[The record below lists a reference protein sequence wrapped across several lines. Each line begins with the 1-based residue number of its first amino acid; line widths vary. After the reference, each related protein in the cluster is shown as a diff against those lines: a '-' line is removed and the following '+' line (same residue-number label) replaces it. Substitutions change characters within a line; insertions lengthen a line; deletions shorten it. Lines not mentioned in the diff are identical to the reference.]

1 MDRKTNATREDARQI
16 LKNGI
21 LDMSIERLIQMS
33 HFGLMGTV
41 TLSNEI
47 VVVENSFNHIA
58 YDKESNTIIFSVEET
73 QVRYGGISFSIDAIV
88 EISGCEDKE
97 NPDEFLNVN
106 IKLENDS
113 AITLRI
119 LY

>member
-1 MDRKTNATREDARQI
+1 MSRKNETTREDARRI

-21 LDMSIERLIQMS
+21 LDMSIGKLIQLS

-47 VVVENSFNHIA
+47 VLIENSFNRIS
-58 YDKESNTIIFSVEET
+58 YDEESNTIIFSVEES
-73 QVRYGGISFSIDAIV
+73 QVRYGRISFSIDAIV
-88 EISGCEDKE
+88 EIFGCEDKE

-106 IKLENDS
+106 IKLENDLTI
-113 AITLRI
+113 ALRI